1 MDWSLHWFGGILLL
15 FEDKAFLIDP
25 NSNSVFG
32 DAIVV
37 SHAHGDHVVGLK
49 CRGLKLASYYTIK
62 LYEAA
67 TNFRVNGLYP
77 LFMDGQRIP
86 LDRLMLEVYD
96 SGHILG
102 SLQFRFESV
111 SSSLVYTGDINLV
124 DTIITNAGRIL
135 ECDEL
140 IIDAT
145 YGSPRISFPDRWEIY
160 EDLAEFIDFSVKSGK
175 PPVLKVYS
183 IGKAQEVIALINRFL
198 GLEVLVDSKIA
209 RINEVYRLAG
219 VDLMY
224 IPLHSSEGFESLKSL
239 SLPLVTSKPSVYR
252 YARSIGMPGV
262 MATGWA
268 SIYRLSDCEV
278 SFPLSDHADFQ
289 QLVLYVEASG
299 AKKVYPIGAFSR
311 QFSIWLKRNMGL
323 EAKPIVD
330 LA

>member
-1 MDWSLHWFGGILLL
+1 MDWSLHWFNGILLL
-15 FEDKAFLIDP
+15 LEDKAFLIDP
-25 NSNSVFG
+25 SSNNVFG
-32 DAIVV
+32 DVIVV
-37 SHAHGDHVVGLK
+37 SHAHGDHVAGLK
-49 CRGLKLASYYTIK
+49 SRGFKLASYYTLK

-67 TNFRVNGLYP
+67 TNVRVDDSYP

-86 LDRLMLEVYD
+86 LDRLMMEVYN

-102 SLQFRFESV
+102 SLQFRFEGV

-124 DTIITNAGRIL
+124 DTVITNAGKVL

-145 YGSPRISFPDRWEIY
+145 YGNPKVSFPDRWRVY
-160 EDLAEFIDFSVKSGK
+160 EDLAGFIDSSIKSGR

-198 GLEVLVDSKIA
+198 GLEVVVDSKIA
-209 RINEVYRLAG
+209 RINEVYRSAG
-219 VDLMY
+219 VDLTY
-224 IPLHSSEGFESLKSL
+224 IPLSSSEGYESFKSL
-239 SLPLVTSKPSVYR
+239 SLPLVTSNAKVYK

-268 SIYRLSDCEV
+268 SIYRLPNCEA

-289 QLVLYVEASG
+289 QLVSYVEASG
-299 AKKVYPIGAFSR
+299 AKRVYPVGAFSR
-311 QFSIWLKRNMGL
+311 QFSIWLRRNMGL